1 MYLAAVRKKKGIYPL
16 IRPRQTF
23 DLTKTKAVCLTYA
36 DFDAFNMFTY
46 DVHENWATTSKNA
59 YKIQQYEPRS

>member
-46 DVHENWATTSKNA
+46 DVHEN
-59 YKIQQYEPRS
+59 